1 MQVYNLPIKR
11 IERSL
16 FMSDQC
22 NTCPS
27 KAGCSAEPATCGVTP
42 EKTLLGS
49 LNNIKH
55 VIVVMSGKGGVGK
68 SSVTGLLAT
77 SLAQRGYKVG
87 ILDADITGPSQPKAF
102 GLGKEVNLH
111 ASDYGIIPPES
122 KTGIKIMSINFFL
135 PNEDDPV
142 IWRGPLLAG
151 AVNQFWGEVDWR
163 DLDYMIVD
171 LPPGTGDVP
180 LTVLQSIPVDGI
192 VIVSSPQDLAFMVVK
207 KTIKMTQKMNIPIMG
222 IIENMSYDI
231 CSHCNEKLELFGKSK
246 GEEVARETN
255 VDFLGGVPWDASF
268 NALVDEGR
276 IEEYDTK
283 PVAGIVDKLIQKLSG
298 LKGKD

>member
-1 MQVYNLPIKR
+1 
-11 IERSL
+11 
-16 FMSDQC
+16 MSDQC
-22 NTCPS
+22 KTCPS
-27 KAGCSAEPATCGVTP
+27 NAGCSSEPNTCGVEI
-42 EKTLLGS
+42 EKSLLGS
-49 LNNIKH
+49 LNNIKN

-102 GLGKEVNLH
+102 GLGKEVNLR

-180 LTVLQSIPVDGI
+180 LTVLQSIPVNGI

-207 KTIKMTQKMNIPIMG
+207 KTIKMTQKMNIPIIG
-222 IIENMSYDI
+222 IIENMSYAI

-283 PVAGIVDKLIQKLSG
+283 PVAGIVDKLIQRLSG
-298 LKGKD
+298 LKGKN